1 MKTRLG
7 DSSRDGE
14 YEMEV
19 GGEGRL
25 VRVYCHLMNTSSPR
39 EFLTLP
45 ATKLMDNYS
54 HIFSRRLTL
63 PNVCSQEEASG
74 ARNVRWEIKLSSCL
88 LYFAFLYLSEGEE
101 EEEEEVDCVPE
112 RTALAGLTLWS
123 KAALDLATLSLE
135 LHDFTFSRQV
145 RGERVPLATAGD
157 CYSTA
162 GCPRGGFSL
171 NLAGTGL
178 VVAEDTVWVEEGLF
192 TASNITRHQVSYR
205 HTTTNPPTEG

>member
-45 ATKLMDNYS
+45 ATNLMDNYS

-63 PNVCSQEEASG
+63 PNVCSQKEAPG
-74 ARNVRWEIKLSSCL
+74 ARNVRWE
-88 LYFAFLYLSEGEE
+88 
-101 EEEEEVDCVPE
+101 
-112 RTALAGLTLWS
+112 R
-123 KAALDLATLSLE
+123 
-135 LHDFTFSRQV
+135 
-145 RGERVPLATAGD
+145 
-157 CYSTA
+157 
-162 GCPRGGFSL
+162 
-171 NLAGTGL
+171 
-178 VVAEDTVWVEEGLF
+178 
-192 TASNITRHQVSYR
+192 
-205 HTTTNPPTEG
+205 